1 VVRDVSWDAAIE
13 MTDDRFPP
21 EEAST
26 TARMRPRNAFL
37 LVVHDEAT
45 TAKGVWD
52 VLDTEYIVRDVTTAF
67 DALEW
72 LSQTTLACVVCVCGK
87 SIRGEDFFNFV
98 SRVSIDQAHR
108 VVFIAASDDPDVA
121 FLEQSQNHWLE
132 MPVNP
137 EELIALVRAVSTQ

>member
-1 VVRDVSWDAAIE
+1 
-13 MTDDRFPP
+13 MTDDQFPS

-37 LVVHDEAT
+37 LVVHDAAVSGT
-45 TAKGVWD
+45 GMWD
-52 VLDTEYIVRDVTTAF
+52 VLDSEYIVRDVTTAF

-98 SRVSIDQAHR
+98 SGISVDQAHR
-108 VVFIAASDDPDVA
+108 VVFIAASDDPDVP
-121 FLEQSQNHWLE
+121 FLERSQRHWLAS
-132 MPVNP
+132 PAKP
-137 EELIALVRAVSTQ
+137 EELLALVRAVSTR